1 MDFLKKSISTID
13 NAIEINKLKDEKEDL
28 TKKRNNLID
37 KIQKYDRKIELKKIV
52 YSNIQSNENTIA
64 SIKEHLFL
72 DNVEITDKTTLED
85 FSIKYGDNPYFMNL
99 FQLYNNLLNSQK
111 VLLVTLNEIGSIINI
126 DKTIYETKKVE
137 LDKQIENV
145 NNKLSKVRTKQ
156 FK

>member
-13 NAIEINKLKDEKEDL
+13 NAIEINKLKDEKEEL

-37 KIQKYDRKIELKKIV
+37 KIQKYDRQIELKKIV

-64 SIKEHLFL
+64 GIKEHLFL
-72 DNVEITDKTTLED
+72 DNVEITDKTILED
-85 FSIKYGDNPYFMNL
+85 FSLKYGDNPYFMNL

-145 NNKLSKVRTKQ
+145 SSKLSKVRTKQ

>member
-13 NAIEINKLKDEKEDL
+13 NAIEINKLKDEREDL
-28 TKKRNNLID
+28 TKKRTKITD
-37 KIQKYDRKIELKKIV
+37 KLKKYDRQIELKNIV

-64 SIKEHLFL
+64 GIKEHLFL
-72 DNVEITDKTTLED
+72 DNVEITDKTTVEE
-85 FSIKYGDNPYFMNL
+85 FSLKYSDNSYFINL

-111 VLLVTLNEIGSIINI
+111 VLLATLNEIGSIINI

-137 LDKQIENV
+137 LDKQIDTLNL
-145 NNKLSKVRTKQ
+145 KLNKVRTKQ

>member
-13 NAIEINKLKDEKEDL
+13 NAIEINKLKDERENL
-28 TKKRNNLID
+28 TKKRNILAD
-37 KIQKYDRKIELKKIV
+37 KLKKYDRQIELKNIV

-64 SIKEHLFL
+64 GIKQHLFL
-72 DNVEITDKTTLED
+72 DNVEITDKTTVEE
-85 FSIKYGDNPYFMNL
+85 FSLKYSDNSYFISL

-126 DKTIYETKKVE
+126 DKTIYETKMVE
-137 LDKQIENV
+137 LDKQIDTV
-145 NNKLSKVRTKQ
+145 NNKLNKVRTKQ

>member
-13 NAIEINKLKDEKEDL
+13 NAIEINKLKDEREDL
-28 TKKRNNLID
+28 TKKRTKITD
-37 KIQKYDRKIELKKIV
+37 KLKKYDRQIELKNIV

-64 SIKEHLFL
+64 GIKEHLFL
-72 DNVEITDKTTLED
+72 DNVEITDKTTVEE
-85 FSIKYGDNPYFMNL
+85 FSLKYSDNSYFINL

-111 VLLVTLNEIGSIINI
+111 VLLATLNEIGSIINI

-137 LDKQIENV
+137 LDKQIETV
-145 NNKLSKVRTKQ
+145 NSKLNKVRTKQ

>member
-1 MDFLKKSISTID
+1 MDFLKKGISTID
-13 NAIEINKLKDEKEDL
+13 NAIEINKLKDERENL
-28 TKKRNNLID
+28 TKKRNNMAD
-37 KIQKYDRKIELKKIV
+37 KIKKYDRQIELKNIV

-64 SIKEHLFL
+64 GIKEHLFL
-72 DNVEITDKTTLED
+72 DNVEITDKTTIEE
-85 FSIKYGDNPYFMNL
+85 FSLKYADNLYLINL
-99 FQLYNNLLNSQK
+99 FQLYTNLLNSQK
-111 VLLVTLNEIGSIINI
+111 MLLATLNEIGSIINI

>member
-13 NAIEINKLKDEKEDL
+13 NAIEINKLKDERENL
-28 TKKRNNLID
+28 TKKRNNLAD
-37 KIQKYDRKIELKKIV
+37 KLKKYDRQIELKNIV
-52 YSNIQSNENTIA
+52 YSNIQSNENTVA
-64 SIKEHLFL
+64 GTKEHLFL
-72 DNVEITDKTTLED
+72 DNVEITDKTTIDE
-85 FSIKYGDNPYFMNL
+85 FSLKHGDNPYLINL

-111 VLLVTLNEIGSIINI
+111 VLLATLNEIGSIINI

>member
-13 NAIEINKLKDEKEDL
+13 NAIEINKLKDEREDL
-28 TKKRNNLID
+28 TKKRTKITD
-37 KIQKYDRKIELKKIV
+37 KLKKYDRQIELKNIV

-64 SIKEHLFL
+64 GIKEHLFL
-72 DNVEITDKTTLED
+72 DNVEITDKTTVEE
-85 FSIKYGDNPYFMNL
+85 FSLKYSDHSYFINL

-111 VLLVTLNEIGSIINI
+111 VLLATLNEIGSIINI

-137 LDKQIENV
+137 LDKQIETV
-145 NNKLSKVRTKQ
+145 NSKLNKVRTKQ